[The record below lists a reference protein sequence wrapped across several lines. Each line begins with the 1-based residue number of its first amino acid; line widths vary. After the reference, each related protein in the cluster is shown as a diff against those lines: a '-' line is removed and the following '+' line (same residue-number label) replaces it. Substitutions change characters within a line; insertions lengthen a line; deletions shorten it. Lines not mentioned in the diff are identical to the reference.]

1 MAFPSG
7 KNKDTLSKAFNDTR
21 LKSRNLKQDAI
32 DIINTTLAGTITRKV
47 IMEFNTKIADALDVW
62 DAAAAKTG
70 IQQYAIDQLE
80 DPTLTIAADFLAMKT
95 TAVATRDWIISNFP
109 NTGGLLLERSFD
121 ANGRM
126 VLATLS
132 TAQTAGLR
140 TELNLLIAT
149 IED

>member
-7 KNKDTLSKAFNDTR
+7 KTKDTLNKAFTDTQTHAR
-21 LKSRNLKQDAI
+21 TLKQQAI
-32 DIINTTLAGTITRKV
+32 DIRDTTLAGDITRKV
-47 IMEFNTKIADALDVW
+47 IMDFNTRIADALDTWNLASIKV
-62 DAAAAKTG
+62 G
-70 IQQYAIDQLE
+70 IGQYARDQLE
-80 DPTLTIAADFLAMKT
+80 DQTLTLAADFVAMKT
-95 TAVATRDWIISNFP
+95 TAEATRDWIIANFP

-121 ANGRM
+121 VNGRM
-126 VLATLS
+126 VLATLT

>member
-7 KNKDTLSKAFNDTR
+7 KSKDTLNKAFNDTQVHA
-21 LKSRNLKQDAI
+21 RNLKIDAI
-32 DIINTTLAGTITRKV
+32 EIVNTTLAGNITRKV
-47 IMEFNTKIADALDVW
+47 IMDFNTKIADALDIWNNASV
-62 DAAAAKTG
+62 KVG
-70 IQQYAIDQLE
+70 IEQYAKDQLE
-80 DPTLTIAADFLAMKT
+80 DQTLTLAADFVAMKT
-95 TAVATRDWIISNFP
+95 TAEATRDWIIANFP

-121 ANGRM
+121 VNGRM
-126 VLATLS
+126 VLATLT